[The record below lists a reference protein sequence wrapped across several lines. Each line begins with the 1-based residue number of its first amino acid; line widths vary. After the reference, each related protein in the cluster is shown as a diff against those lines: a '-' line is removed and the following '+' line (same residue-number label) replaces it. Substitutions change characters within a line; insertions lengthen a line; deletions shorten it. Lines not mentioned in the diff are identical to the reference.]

1 MEVKQKYTCI
11 VCGRTFYEGQGIV
24 YGIKGTRLYFHS
36 KACAYKFFKDLIEL
50 SNPDC
55 LNLKDVLKKYEE
67 LAEQRE
73 KKAKKVI

>member
-1 MEVKQKYTCI
+1 MKQKFTCV

-36 KACAYKFFKDLIEL
+36 KACAYKFLKDLVEL
-50 SNPDC
+50 SDPEC
-55 LNLKDVLKKYEE
+55 LNLKDVMKKYEE

-73 KKAKKVI
+73 KRAKKVI